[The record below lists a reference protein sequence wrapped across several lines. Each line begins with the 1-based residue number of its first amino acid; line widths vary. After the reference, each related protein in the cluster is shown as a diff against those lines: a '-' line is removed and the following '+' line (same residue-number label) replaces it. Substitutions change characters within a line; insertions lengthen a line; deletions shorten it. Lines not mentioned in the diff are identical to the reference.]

1 MLKKKLLNLR
11 IVMERIYKKIRTI
24 KMEINK
30 LKKVDCK
37 ILKIITKKKEKYI
50 VIEHEGKTY
59 EVLKKDIDLMRGL
72 YFSYVF
78 K

>member
-11 IVMERIYKKIRTI
+11 IVKERIYKKIRTI

>member
-1 MLKKKLLNLR
+1 
-11 IVMERIYKKIRTI
+11 
-24 KMEINK
+24 MEINK

-72 YFSYVF
+72 YFSYVL